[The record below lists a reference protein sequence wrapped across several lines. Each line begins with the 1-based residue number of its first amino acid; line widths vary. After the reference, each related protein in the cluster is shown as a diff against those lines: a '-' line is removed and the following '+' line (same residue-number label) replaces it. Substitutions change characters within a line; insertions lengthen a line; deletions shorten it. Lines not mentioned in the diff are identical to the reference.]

1 MAVAEAT
8 TLAPGWEEMTP
19 RRRFGF
25 LREILR
31 RKIATVCV
39 IFLVIF
45 YSVGILAPLIAPYGL
60 NDQDLSQVREPPS
73 WEHPLGTDRLG
84 RDMLTRVMYASRTT
98 IIFTMAVIVTGGLFL
113 GVGLGL
119 VAGYRGGWV
128 DTAVMRVGEVLG
140 GLPTLLIILSIT
152 AAFRTRINDLSF
164 WLKDNTFLGD
174 DARTLVQFLIITGA
188 TVPFAWIGTSR
199 IVRGQALAIREMD
212 YVAAAEAMGAGT
224 GRVVTRHILPGIMPL
239 VMVGFSASMGAI
251 AGTELALS
259 FLGLGIS
266 PPTASFGTM
275 ISDGAGPKTFEA
287 YPHLLLSAA
296 IPVVLFIFAWNL
308 LGDALVD
315 ILQPQSRRR

>member
-8 TLAPGWEEMTP
+8 YTPGWEELSRP
-19 RRRFGF
+19 RRFGF

-31 RKIATVCV
+31 RKIAT
-39 IFLVIF
+39 ISIAYLLIF
-45 YSVGILAPLIAPYGL
+45 YSVGILAPLIAPYDP
-60 NDQDLSQVREPPS
+60 NTPDLTQSRQSPS
-73 WEHPLGTDRLG
+73 WEHPLGTDPHG
-84 RDMLTRVMYASRTT
+84 RDMLSRVMYASRTT
-98 IIFTMAVIVTGGLFL
+98 IVFTVAVIVTGGLFL

-119 VAGYRGGWV
+119 LAGYRGGWI
-128 DTAVMRVGEVLG
+128 DTGVMRIGEVLG
-140 GLPTLLIILSIT
+140 GLPTLIIILAIT
-152 AAFRTRINDLSF
+152 AAFRTRINDVAF

-212 YVAAAEAMGAGT
+212 YVAAAESMGAGT
-224 GRVVTRHILPGIMPL
+224 RRVITRHILPGVMPL

-259 FLGLGIS
+259 FLGLGIN

-275 ISDGAGPKTFEA
+275 IADGAGPRTFEA

-315 ILQPQSRRR
+315 ILQPQARRR